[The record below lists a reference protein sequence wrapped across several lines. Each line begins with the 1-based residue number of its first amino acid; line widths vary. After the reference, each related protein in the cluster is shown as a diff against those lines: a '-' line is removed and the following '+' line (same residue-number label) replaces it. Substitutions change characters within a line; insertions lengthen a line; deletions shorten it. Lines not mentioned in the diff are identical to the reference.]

1 MRRPDSRFC
10 AWRGGG
16 ETAAGRHPEAA
27 RIELEAVE
35 PAEQGQLAE
44 ADDLFRRTLDLDLR
58 ALGDGHPATAVACSD
73 VAQVN
78 AATLARHEAALA
90 LDPARVDALLR
101 DCRRFIVPG

>member
-1 MRRPDSRFC
+1 MR

-58 ALGDGHPATAVACSD
+58 ALGDGHPATAVACRI
-73 VAQVN
+73 N
-78 AATLARHEAALA
+78 AAILARHEAALA

>member
-1 MRRPDSRFC
+1 MARGRRN
-10 AWRGGG
+10 GGG
-16 ETAAGRHPEAA
+16 TRPGGGRIEPEAM
-27 RIELEAVE
+27 E
-35 PAEQGQLAE
+35 PAEQGHLAK

-90 LDPARVDALLR
+90 IDPARVDALLR